1 MLIMAITAT
10 KIKRIKNW
18 VNVYEQLFQ
27 NSYSKDKFIVEEIVV
42 VVCVCIRVCMET
54 FTNINRDQKG

>member
-1 MLIMAITAT
+1 MLIMAIIAT

-27 NSYSKDKFIVEEIVV
+27 NSYSKDKFIVEQILVV
-42 VVCVCIRVCMET
+42 VRVCVWKHLQT
-54 FTNINRDQKG
+54 